1 MAYTRS
7 SDQLPYSAFGFSTMR
22 YADTMD
28 AGSRYVF
35 SPLRIPQC
43 RHTLSQWSELSPT
56 LAKGCPRRTDA
67 PTPMSVMAGSKVKA
81 MSPYLML
88 TTSLPATF
96 PVNETIPS
104 PGARISSPVRVC
116 RSTPRCPESHGCAGP
131 SYAFNTLTGLRNG
144 QSNTAWQVSPHA
156 EITATYPSCPVSA
169 SLTAAFCRISHAL
182 LSTATVLSCPV

>member
-1 MAYTRS
+1 MRGDAVCFGIPSPYDQVALMAYTRS

-131 SYAFNTLTGLRNG
+131 SYAFSTLTGLRNG
-144 QSNTAWQVSPHA
+144 QSNTA
-156 EITATYPSCPVSA
+156 
-169 SLTAAFCRISHAL
+169 
-182 LSTATVLSCPV
+182 